1 MENNIIQL
9 HDKKFKP
16 YISSEKIQQSV
27 ASMAEKLNERFK
39 NSQPVFLSIL
49 NGSFMFA
56 SDLIKHIKGNC
67 EISFVKLASYQGTQS
82 TGNVKA
88 LIGLDININDRTV
101 IIIEDIV
108 DTGKTLNEFLPV
120 LYSYQPKE
128 IIVATL
134 LFKPNA
140 LKHDIKVSY
149 SGFEVPNE
157 LLVGYGLDYEGLGRN
172 LSDIY
177 QLSE

>member
-157 LLVGYGLDYEGLGRN
+157 FLVGYGLDYEGLGRN